1 MSIALAIWHGPG
13 HVAKD
18 MHVSI
23 SAVCMLTEESGRG
36 SGSCG
41 GEARSQ
47 QGGCAGRG
55 ATCQA
60 PRAVAKAKKA
70 AEPLQA
76 VEHPSHQK
84 VQMPMWKFYLM
95 QMQPLYLWAML
106 WQTLVAA
113 GTCLMMSDSLS
124 TAGDV
129 IGRCQRLLLVRG
141 CD

>member
-1 MSIALAIWHGPG
+1 MEAAEEKPEASKEAALA
-13 HVAKD
+13 
-18 MHVSI
+18 
-23 SAVCMLTEESGRG
+23 EERPVK
-36 SGSCG
+36 
-41 GEARSQ
+41 R
-47 QGGCAGRG
+47 
-55 ATCQA
+55 
-60 PRAVAKAKKA
+60 RAVAKAKKA

-106 WQTLVAA
+106 WQTLVVA